1 MTDPDEPFRRDMH
14 QETSEEFFSGESD
27 FFPLPLVFIIFG
39 GKSNGTVSHSFDS
52 VVADCDP
59 MGIFPQVQNHGFRPV
74 KRLLAVWH
82 PFFAVL
88 QPYQIILASSSFF
101 IVFVFCNKRPA
112 ILLNGC
118 CRGQILFIT
127 AKYNLFHS
135 FFFAH

>member
-1 MTDPDEPFRRDMH
+1 M
-14 QETSEEFFSGESD
+14 
-27 FFPLPLVFIIFG
+27 
-39 GKSNGTVSHSFDS
+39 
-52 VVADCDP
+52 VADLRE
-59 MGIFPQVQNHGFRPV
+59 MQENQGFSENRIDKPEFV
-74 KRLLAVWH
+74 
-82 PFFAVL
+82 VL

>member
-1 MTDPDEPFRRDMH
+1 MPDPDEPFRRDMH

-82 PFFAVL
+82 PFFAVTRVQKFFKSIMIAIGFRSAVKLKLTVFPKLL
-88 QPYQIILASSSFF
+88 QFRKIF
-101 IVFVFCNKRPA
+101 
-112 ILLNGC
+112 
-118 CRGQILFIT
+118 T
-127 AKYNLFHS
+127 AEE
-135 FFFAH
+135 A